1 MYASVSIAN
10 VSKTFPA
17 PPLAT
22 PADPVG
28 LAAGPSAAGTGPP
41 SAAADAPAGPVAGA
55 FEGGVTPSR
64 AVAAISAPGLASR
77 PQVAAAVSDAET
89 APPRAGPGGS
99 QVSRAGRRSPGR
111 GRRDRW
117 RRSTPAPGGLE
128 ALRGVTVDV
137 QPGEFLSVLGPSGC
151 GKTTLLR
158 IVGGLAEPTAGSVC
172 IGDRSATDAQRDK
185 LIGCVF
191 QEPALLPWRTVLD
204 NVRLPLVVNR
214 AVRRPGAAPPEELLD
229 LVRLTEF
236 TGYYPGQLSRGMQQR
251 VSLARALALDPAL
264 LLMDEPFASLDEIT
278 RERMRFE
285 LLRIWDAARKTVL
298 FVTHS
303 IVDAVLLSDRVA
315 VLSARPGRLRA
326 VVPIELRRPRLAG
339 IEHTPEFGAA
349 FRRVHDLVM
358 AEAA

>member
-1 MYASVSIAN
+1 MAGGQLPVYASVSIAN
-10 VSKTFPA
+10 VSKMFPA
-17 PPLAT
+17 PP
-22 PADPVG
+22 
-28 LAAGPSAAGTGPP
+28 AAVSR
-41 SAAADAPAGPVAGA
+41 DAPALVEAATARSDRPPG
-55 FEGGVTPSR
+55 R
-64 AVAAISAPGLASR
+64 RRRVAATLPHS
-77 PQVAAAVSDAET
+77 ET
-89 APPRAGPGGS
+89 ARPAAIPD
-99 QVSRAGRRSPGR
+99 GRRGTRNRRERGSGR
-111 GRRDRW
+111 HERHRRT
-117 RRSTPAPGGLE
+117 SAPGGLE
-128 ALRGVTVDV
+128 ALRGITVDI

-158 IVGGLAEPTAGSVC
+158 IVGGLAEPTSGTVR
-172 IGDRSATDAQRDK
+172 IGGRTAAEAQRLK

-204 NVRLPLVVNR
+204 NVRLPLTVNR

-229 LVRLTEF
+229 LVRLAEF
-236 TGYYPGQLSRGMQQR
+236 AGYYPGQLSRGMQQR
-251 VSLARALALDPAL
+251 VGLARALALDPAL

-278 RERMRFE
+278 REHMRFE

-326 VVPIELRRPRLAG
+326 VLPIELRRPRVAG
-339 IEHTPEFGAA
+339 IEHTTEFSAA

>member
-17 PPLAT
+17 PPGAVPAAAT
-22 PADPVG
+22 
-28 LAAGPSAAGTGPP
+28 
-41 SAAADAPAGPVAGA
+41 SAAATASRD
-55 FEGGVTPSR
+55 GVTPSQD
-64 AVAAISAPGLASR
+64 VT
-77 PQVAAAVSDAET
+77 AVSDRGPRSRTPAGGAVAHAET
-89 APPRAGPGGS
+89 AQPRASSGDSHIAPIAPIA
-99 QVSRAGRRSPGR
+99 RRRRRSR
-111 GRRDRW
+111 G
-117 RRSTPAPGGLE
+117 STSAPGGLE
-128 ALRGVTVDV
+128 ALREITVDIR
-137 QPGEFLSVLGPSGC
+137 PGEFLSVLGPSGC

-158 IVGGLAEPTAGSVC
+158 IVGGLTAPTAGSVR
-172 IGDRSATDAQRDK
+172 IGGRTAAQAQRRK

-204 NVRLPLVVNR
+204 NVRLPLAVNR
-214 AVRRPGAAPPEELLD
+214 AARRPGGSGPEELLD
-229 LVRLTEF
+229 LVRLAEF
-236 TGYYPGQLSRGMQQR
+236 AGYYPGQLSRGMQQR
-251 VSLARALALDPAL
+251 VGLARALALDPAL

-278 RERMRFE
+278 REQMRFE

-303 IVDAVLLSDRVA
+303 IADAVLLSDRVA

-326 VVPIELRRPRLAG
+326 VLPIELRRPRVAG
-339 IEHTPEFGAA
+339 IEHTPEFSAA